1 MTLQPCIPSES
12 VFGDGVDNDCDGD
25 IDEEL
30 CTGANLHT
38 DTDLDGQIDE
48 DCAINREIGHGMC
61 STCSYTYTYTCTCH
75 S

>member
-1 MTLQPCIPSES
+1 M
-12 VFGDGVDNDCDGD
+12 DNDCDGD

-61 STCSYTYTYTCTCH
+61 STCTYTYR
-75 S
+75 

>member
-1 MTLQPCIPSES
+1 M
-12 VFGDGVDNDCDGD
+12 DNDCDGD

-61 STCSYTYTYTCTCH
+61 STCTYTYTYRH
-75 S
+75 IHVRVIVNKGHLL